1 MFIFFFFSLTGAMLD
16 DLHTLPKRFQNR
28 KKLLNMRP
36 GIYIIVCKI
45 FCFTDLTW
53 SVLYDNIRV

>member
-1 MFIFFFFSLTGAMLD
+1 MFIFFFSLTGAMLD
-16 DLHTLPKRFQNR
+16 DLHALPKRFQNR

-36 GIYIIVCKI
+36 GIYIILCKI
-45 FCFTDLTW
+45 FCLTDLTW